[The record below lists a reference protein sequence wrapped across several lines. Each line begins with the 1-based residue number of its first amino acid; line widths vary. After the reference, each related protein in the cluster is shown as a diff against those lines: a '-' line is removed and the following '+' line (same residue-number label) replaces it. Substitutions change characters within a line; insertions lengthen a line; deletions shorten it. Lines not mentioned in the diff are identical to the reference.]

1 MHSACLHAVCMSKLL
16 QIRNVPAALHRE
28 LRMLAAA
35 EGRTMSEMGVEA
47 LELMLRQRKA
57 RQTFKALRNYPPI
70 HSELTTAEL
79 IRLERDG
86 R

>member
-1 MHSACLHAVCMSKLL
+1 MAKLL
-16 QIRNVPAALHRE
+16 QIRNVPSTVHRD
-28 LRMLAAA
+28 LRLLAAA
-35 EGRTMSEMGVEA
+35 EGCTLSELGVEA

-57 RQTFKALRNYPPI
+57 RQAFKVSRNYPPI

-79 IRLERDG
+79 VRLERDG